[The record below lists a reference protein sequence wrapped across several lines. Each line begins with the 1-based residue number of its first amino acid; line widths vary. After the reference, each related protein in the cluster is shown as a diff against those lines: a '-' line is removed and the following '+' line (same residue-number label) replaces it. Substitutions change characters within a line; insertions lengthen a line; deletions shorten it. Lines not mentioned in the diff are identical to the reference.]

1 MSGKAQR
8 RIKGHNEIKPQKR
21 MIDCLYKSETV
32 GHIRPNSMQTPRNLK
47 ALECFSG
54 YAHDFI
60 TGQIAMIS
68 DGPVQ
73 SRTSDLAT
81 RFAI

>member
-32 GHIRPNSMQTPRNLK
+32 GHIRPNSMQTPETLK
-47 ALECFSG
+47 PSNVFLA
-54 YAHDFI
+54 
-60 TGQIAMIS
+60 TPMIS
-68 DGPVQ
+68 SPDK
-73 SRTSDLAT
+73 
-81 RFAI
+81 